1 MEEKIVEEV
10 ECWRNGEKGNVFQGQ
25 GVWEGAGEHFR
36 VGSWQL
42 WIRHNICKAAGRE
55 VGERVLRGNW
65 VRLQRALKVELWEV
79 VTCCLYS
86 GGGRAGK
93 EPSM

>member
-1 MEEKIVEEV
+1 M
-10 ECWRNGEKGNVFQGQ
+10 ECWQIGEKGKVFQGKAQ

-65 VRLQRALKVELWEV
+65 VRLQRALKVELGKWRLAVYTV
-79 VTCCLYS
+79 V
-86 GGGRAGK
+86 GGGPGRSLLS
-93 EPSM
+93 EE